1 MWWRSVSC
9 FLSFYSQVCSTN
21 PQHYPQSFQTQT
33 QTNLCVCDFPPQKT
47 NFFPIQLR
55 DVSQNVRAWWW
66 PHHHVDHDWEQR
78 WHADGKW
85 LIFEWYALDC
95 SDRTSGEH
103 GNRTFPNICCWMVSF
118 VHFRIFVVGWYL
130 SLFTS
135 SEYLWLDGI
144 LTLFLLRRSKRPTFS
159 YSRRLSAQR
168 EMSV

>member
-1 MWWRSVSC
+1 M
-9 FLSFYSQVCSTN
+9 YE
-21 PQHYPQSFQTQT
+21 
-33 QTNLCVCDFPPQKT
+33 
-47 NFFPIQLR
+47 R
-55 DVSQNVRAWWW
+55 D
-66 PHHHVDHDWEQR
+66 D
-78 WHADGKW
+78 
-85 LIFEWYALDC
+85 
-95 SDRTSGEH
+95 DRTIMLIMTENRDDMRMGSGLYLSGMH
-103 GNRTFPNICCWMVSF
+103 SIVVTGQVGNTGT